1 MKEKKNAIMLEDVC
15 IHYSIMNNISIRKT
29 FLHKKK
35 RNDKMIKNGEAGR
48 HTDDNHKQ
56 SSGKTVITQLYRC
69 FLKINPYFVLLIT
82 VKR

>member
-1 MKEKKNAIMLEDVC
+1 MKKRTERMLFRKKTDMVRLSLLKMRIQAL
-15 IHYSIMNNISIRKT
+15 R
-29 FLHKKK
+29 HKKK